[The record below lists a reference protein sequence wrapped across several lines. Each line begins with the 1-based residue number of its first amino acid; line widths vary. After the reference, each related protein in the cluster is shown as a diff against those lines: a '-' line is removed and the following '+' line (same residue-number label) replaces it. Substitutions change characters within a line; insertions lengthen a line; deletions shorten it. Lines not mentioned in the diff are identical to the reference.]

1 MTRLFPY
8 SFRKDI
14 AVTEQQKLETLRL
27 ALFAGQFEEI
37 ADEFRE
43 AILEVE
49 DRNAS
54 KERVETLINS
64 CYNQQ
69 GVSVVP
75 TISPLL
81 ATIQVTGMVFDS
93 LSKPVTF
100 DALWADILS
109 AATGRPLVNT

>member
-1 MTRLFPY
+1 MFIVVIR
-8 SFRKDI
+8 RDI
-14 AVTEQQKLETLRL
+14 VVTEQQKLETLKL

-81 ATIQVTGMVFDS
+81 VTVQMTGMVFDS
-93 LSKPVTF
+93 LGKPVAF

-109 AATGRPLVNT
+109 VATGQPMVNT